1 MWVESSTFNDK
12 AVIKVRKG
20 RISSGLLALLLVPLM
35 AGCSHKL
42 VAHNGET
49 TVSVYTNKEQ
59 FDKLQSLKSQ
69 GSDGGLGGIVSGIG
83 ESMLTRRI
91 DNDTPVKV
99 LLTDDEGAMIEV
111 TDGPEKGLEGYVA
124 KDNLD

>member
-1 MWVESSTFNDK
+1 V
-12 AVIKVRKG
+12 VKG

-35 AGCSHKL
+35 AGCSHRL

-49 TVSVYTNKEQ
+49 TVSLYENKEQ

-69 GSDGGLGGIVSGIG
+69 GGAGGLGGIVSGIG
-83 ESMLTRRI
+83 ESMLTKKI

-99 LLTDDEGAMIEV
+99 LLTDDEGSMIEV
-111 TDGPEKGLEGYVA
+111 TDGPQKGLEGYVA

>member
-1 MWVESSTFNDK
+1 
-12 AVIKVRKG
+12 
-20 RISSGLLALLLVPLM
+20 M
-35 AGCSHKL
+35 AGCGHKL

-49 TVSVYTNKEQ
+49 TVSVYENKEQ

-69 GSDGGLGGIVSGIG
+69 GGSGGLGGIVSGIG
-83 ESMLTRRI
+83 ESMLTKKI

-111 TDGPEKGLEGYVA
+111 TDGPQKGLEGYVV

>member
-1 MWVESSTFNDK
+1 MNDE
-12 AVIKVRKG
+12 VMIEVRKG
-20 RISSGLLALLLVPLM
+20 RISSCLIALLLAPLV
-35 AGCSHKL
+35 AGCSHKV
-42 VAHNGET
+42 VAHNGDT
-49 TVSVYTNKEQ
+49 TVNVYANKEQ

-69 GSDGGLGGIVSGIG
+69 SGSGGLGGLVGGIG
-83 ESMLTRRI
+83 ESMLTKKI

-111 TDGPEKGLEGYVA
+111 TNGPQKGLEGYVA